1 MRETDETR
9 SDLMFGVPL
18 IIIALVLAAAA
29 PTRAKAEEGM
39 WAVNT
44 FPAEQVE
51 KAYGFKPTQKW
62 LDHVRMSSLRLA
74 RGCSA
79 SFVSHRGLVQTNH
92 HCAESCLEDLSSKGK
107 NYLAEGFYA
116 KEFADEVKCPTVE
129 ANQLVEI
136 TDVTG
141 RMHKALDGKDGAAF
155 SEADKAEKASIA
167 RECAG
172 EGDKFRCD
180 VVSLYDGGVYN
191 LYKYRRFQDV
201 RLVMAP
207 EQSIAFFGGDP
218 DNFEFPRYDL
228 DVSYMR
234 VYVDGRPFDSDGNY
248 FPYAKVDSRPGDL
261 TFTSGHPGAT
271 DRLTTVA
278 ELEEQR
284 DRLLP
289 VRLFRLSEFRGL
301 LTEFATKG
309 VEEARISRG
318 TLFGVENSLKALK
331 GRFSALVDPAII
343 KARAASEADLRAK
356 VDADPEM
363 KAQYGEA
370 WNTISATLAGFRDW
384 RDRYNYIEGGSGFS
398 SHLFGYAEAL
408 VRRAAEVQKPD
419 EQRLEEYT
427 EANFPMTRQSLVSQ
441 TPIYPELERLELT
454 FSLTKMREVLGP
466 DDPFVRKVLGKK
478 SPAQLAAELVDGS
491 ILANAKTRTQ
501 LLEGGQAAIDAST
514 DPMIVLVRGLD
525 GDMRVLRKD
534 FEDKVKAPLTKSS
547 SQISKA
553 RFKVY
558 GTSAYP
564 DATFT
569 LRLSYGSEK
578 GYRQNGKDVISF
590 TKIGGAFERATG
602 ADPFALP
609 GSWLAAQ
616 AVLNME
622 QPFNFV
628 TTNDIIGGNSGS
640 PVINKAGEVVGLIFD
655 GNIQSLGGDFG
666 YDGEVNRAVAVNVG
680 ALRETLIKVYHAD
693 RLVEELAK

>member
-1 MRETDETR
+1 
-9 SDLMFGVPL
+9 
-18 IIIALVLAAAA
+18 
-29 PTRAKAEEGM
+29 
-39 WAVNT
+39 
-44 FPAEQVE
+44 
-51 KAYGFKPTQKW
+51 
-62 LDHVRMSSLRLA
+62 
-74 RGCSA
+74 
-79 SFVSHRGLVQTNH
+79 
-92 HCAESCLEDLSSKGK
+92 
-107 NYLAEGFYA
+107 
-116 KEFADEVKCPTVE
+116 
-129 ANQLVEI
+129 
-136 TDVTG
+136 
-141 RMHKALDGKDGAAF
+141 MHKALDGKDGAAF
-155 SEADKAEKASIA
+155 SEADKAEKAAIA
-167 RECAG
+167 KECAG
-172 EGDKFRCD
+172 GDDKFRCD

-248 FPYAKVDSRPGDL
+248 FPYAKVDVASRRPDVH
-261 TFTSGHPGAT
+261 FRPS
-271 DRLTTVA
+271 R
-278 ELEEQR
+278 R
-284 DRLLP
+284 DRP
-289 VRLFRLSEFRGL
+289 PDDGRRAGRAARPAASRASSSGLSEFRGI

-318 TLFGVENSLKALK
+318 ALFGVENSLKALK
-331 GRFSALVDPAII
+331 GRFAALVDPAII

-363 KAQYGEA
+363 KAQYGDA
-370 WNTISATLAGFRDW
+370 WDEHQRHARRASATGGTATTISRA
-384 RDRYNYIEGGSGFS
+384 DRRSAS
-398 SHLFGYAEAL
+398 SLFGHAKAL

-427 EANFPMTRQSLVSQ
+427 EANFPMIRQSLISPA
-441 TPIYPELERLELT
+441 PIYPELERLELT

-466 DDPFVRKVLGKK
+466 DDPFVRKVLGRK

-491 ILANAKTRTQ
+491 DAGRRGRRATQ
-501 LLEGGQAAIDAST
+501 LLDGGQTAIDAST
-514 DPMIVLVRGLD
+514 DPMIVFVRGLD
-525 GDMRVLRKD
+525 GDMRALRKD
-534 FEDKVKAPLTKSS
+534 YEDKVKAPLTKYS

-553 RFKVY
+553 RFKIY
-558 GTSAYP
+558 GDVGLSGRHLYAADFLWLGRRAIARTARTSSRSPRSAARSSARP
-564 DATFT
+564 GPI
-569 LRLSYGSEK
+569 RSPCP
-578 GYRQNGKDVISF
+578 
-590 TKIGGAFERATG
+590 RAG
-602 ADPFALP
+602 WRRRR
-609 GSWLAAQ
+609 S
-616 AVLNME
+616 LNKE

-680 ALRETLIKVYHAD
+680 ALREALIKVYHAD